1 MQYTRLPYPSL
12 SPRVCS
18 DSYPLSQRCH
28 PSISSSAALFSVCLQ
43 SFPTSGSFP
52 MSWLFT
58 AGGQSIGASALASV
72 LPTNTQPWFPL
83 GLTGLISLQSKGL
96 KSLLQHHSSKASIL
110 WHSALFM
117 VQLSYPYMTTG
128 KTKTLTIWT
137 FVNKVMSLL
146 FNMLSRYICTLCNVE
161 LLVNNWGS
169 GKQHSMSGPWCIQY
183 QWLAALGGNKLDQ

>member
-1 MQYTRLPYPSL
+1 MQHTRLPYPSL

-28 PSISSSAALFSVCLQ
+28 PSISSSAALFSFCLQ